1 MTMQTHE
8 EQVIALLKQL
18 IDAVIEPPRR
28 PKTSADAQMI
38 VRTVIADSLT
48 VPVQGPDIPVV
59 KGFSVTVR
67 QRQHVGTPTGGIGF
81 TRNGVAN
88 AATRIQLQD
97 GESITVWVN
106 NFNQLWFLADTV
118 DTGFEIIGVC

>member
-67 QRQHVGTPTGGIGF
+67 QRQHAGTPTGGVGF